1 MPLTDYSIHP
11 LHAHTFSAEGGRG
24 GGLNLQQNFQ
34 KGDFI
39 GPQLLKG
46 GLLGIR
52 GDFFQGWGEGGV
64 QFSQKNKLKSEIFND
79 KKSF

>member
-52 GDFFQGWGEGGV
+52 GDFFQGWGEGGGA
-64 QFSQKNKLKSEIFND
+64 IFT
-79 KKSF
+79 KK

>member
-11 LHAHTFSAEGGRG
+11 LHAHTFSAEGGRGG

-52 GDFFQGWGEGGV
+52 GDFFQGWGEGGGA
-64 QFSQKNKLKSEIFND
+64 IFT
-79 KKSF
+79 KK

>member
-46 GLLGIR
+46 VAGNK
-52 GDFFQGWGEGGV
+52 GWLFSRVGGGGGCN
-64 QFSQKNKLKSEIFND
+64 FH
-79 KKSF
+79 KKIS

>member
-1 MPLTDYSIHP
+1 MTFNMINKCHSLTIVYTHCM
-11 LHAHTFSAEGGRG
+11 HTPFLLRGGGG

-52 GDFFQGWGEGGV
+52 GDFFQGWGEGGGA
-64 QFSQKNKLKSEIFND
+64 IFT
-79 KKSF
+79 KK